1 MTSGIEIAP
10 GFVIG
15 EDEFEEKFVQAS
27 GPGGQNVN
35 KVATAVQL
43 RFFPARSPLL
53 DDAARQRLAKL
64 AGRKMSKDGVLT
76 VTAQRFRT
84 QEGNRRDARFR
95 LAALILA
102 ARLVPPKRRAT
113 KPPRVSK
120 VRRIEG
126 KKQRARIKQL
136 RGKPQT
142 E

>member
-1 MTSGIEIAP
+1 MTSVIEIIP

-15 EDEFEEKFVQAS
+15 EDEFEERFVQAS

-43 RFFPARSPLL
+43 RFFPARSALL

-84 QEGNRRDARFR
+84 QEGNRRDARIR
-95 LAALILA
+95 LVALILA
-102 ARLVPPKRRAT
+102 ASVAPAERRAT
-113 KPPRVSK
+113 KPPRASREK
-120 VRRIEG
+120 RIEG
-126 KKQRARIKQL
+126 KKLRGRTKRL
-136 RGKPQT
+136 RGKPMT